1 MGTFRGQSVYIAS
14 CSEPRLAPFAGDPFF
29 GLCLGVEANN
39 VLLLPAKGVCRHKT
53 PRYPYPDRLGVKG
66 DLISNVRHTW

>member
-1 MGTFRGQSVYIAS
+1 
-14 CSEPRLAPFAGDPFF
+14 
-29 GLCLGVEANN
+29 
-39 VLLLPAKGVCRHKT
+39 VCRHKT